1 MAGIRLSAT
10 QMKTDDGF
18 GIVEALIAL
27 TILVIGVLA
36 VSGLTLASAAQA
48 RIADWQADQATAG
61 QLALEEVQRQGFA
74 AAASGADTVTISG
87 HDFVVTLTVTSLT
100 PRVKQVQA
108 QVAGVGD
115 LSAQTFTTRLYRV
128 RSLPAP

>member
-1 MAGIRLSAT
+1 
-10 QMKTDDGF
+10 MKTDDGF
-18 GIVEALIAL
+18 GIVEALIAI